1 MAAADVRSLI
11 AASGLPVLEARVLMG
26 HALQVNRAWLIA
38 HDTDPLTDAQV
49 SAYKQLA
56 ERRRA
61 GEPVAYLLGEKEF
74 MGHRFQVTPS
84 VLIPR
89 ADTEVLVETA
99 LGDLEGK
106 TLEGKS
112 LKGESRPAV
121 LDMGTGSGAI
131 AISLALARP
140 DVDVVATDVSTD
152 ALAVAQKNAISL
164 GALVRFA
171 QGSWFDALNSAGLPA
186 VYDVIVSNP
195 PYISSGDAH
204 LDQGDLRFEPR
215 QALTDF
221 RDGLEALRII
231 IAGARP
237 HLHAG
242 GSLWLEHGWDQAAAV
257 RALLVEAG
265 FQRVSS
271 RRDLSDIERISGGYL

>member
-1 MAAADVRSLI
+1 MAAADVRALI
-11 AASGLPVLEARVLMG
+11 ASSGLPVLEARVLLG

-38 HDTDPLTDAQV
+38 HDTDPLTDEQV
-49 SAYKQLA
+49 SAYQQLA

-74 MGHRFQVTPS
+74 MGHTFRVTPS

-99 LGDLEGK
+99 LADLQGK
-106 TLEGKS
+106 T
-112 LKGESRPAV
+112 RPAV

-131 AISLALARP
+131 AVSLALARP
-140 DVDVVATDVSTD
+140 DADVIATDVSAD

-164 GALVRFA
+164 GARVRCA
-171 QGSWFDALNSAGLPA
+171 QGSWFDALNSAGVPA

-195 PYISSGDAH
+195 PYISSSDAH

-221 RDGLEALRII
+221 RDGLEAVRII
-231 IAGARP
+231 VAGAKQY
-237 HLHAG
+237 LNVG

-257 RALLVEAG
+257 RELLVAAG

>member
-1 MAAADVRSLI
+1 MI

-26 HALQVNRAWLIA
+26 HALHVNRAWLIA

-140 DVDVVATDVSTD
+140 DADVVATDVSTD

>member
-1 MAAADVRSLI
+1 VAAADVRALI
-11 AASGLPVLEARVLMG
+11 ASSGLPVLEARVLLG

-38 HDTDPLTDAQV
+38 HDTDPLTDEQV
-49 SAYKQLA
+49 SAYQQLA

-74 MGHRFQVTPS
+74 MGHLFQVTPS

-99 LGDLEGK
+99 LADLEGK
-106 TLEGKS
+106 T
-112 LKGESRPAV
+112 RPTV

-140 DVDVVATDVSTD
+140 DADVIATDVSTD

-164 GALVRFA
+164 NAPVRFA
-171 QGSWFDALNSAGLPA
+171 QGSWFDALNSAGVPA

-231 IAGARP
+231 VSGAKQY
-237 HLHAG
+237 LSAG

-257 RALLVEAG
+257 RALLGAAG

>member
-1 MAAADVRSLI
+1 VAAADVRALI
-11 AASGLPVLEARVLMG
+11 ASSGLPVLEARVLLG
-26 HALQVNRAWLIA
+26 HALQLNRAWLIA
-38 HDTDPLTDAQV
+38 HDTDPLTDEQV
-49 SAYKQLA
+49 SAYQQLA

-74 MGHRFQVTPS
+74 MGHTFQVTPS

-99 LGDLEGK
+99 LADLQGK
-106 TLEGKS
+106 T
-112 LKGESRPAV
+112 RPAV

-131 AISLALARP
+131 AVSLALARP
-140 DVDVVATDVSTD
+140 DADVIATDVSAD

-164 GALVRFA
+164 GARVRFA
-171 QGSWFDALNSAGLPA
+171 QGSWFDALNSAGVPA

-221 RDGLEALRII
+221 RDGLDALRII
-231 IAGARP
+231 VAGAKQY
-237 HLHAG
+237 LNAG

-257 RALLVEAG
+257 RELLAAAG

>member
-140 DVDVVATDVSTD
+140 DADVVATDVSTD
-152 ALAVAQKNAISL
+152 ALAVAQ
-164 GALVRFA
+164 RT
-171 QGSWFDALNSAGLPA
+171 
-186 VYDVIVSNP
+186 
-195 PYISSGDAH
+195 PY
-204 LDQGDLRFEPR
+204 RW
-215 QALTDF
+215 
-221 RDGLEALRII
+221 EALYVLRRA
-231 IAGARP
+231 AGSTR
-237 HLHAG
+237 
-242 GSLWLEHGWDQAAAV
+242 
-257 RALLVEAG
+257 
-265 FQRVSS
+265 
-271 RRDLSDIERISGGYL
+271 